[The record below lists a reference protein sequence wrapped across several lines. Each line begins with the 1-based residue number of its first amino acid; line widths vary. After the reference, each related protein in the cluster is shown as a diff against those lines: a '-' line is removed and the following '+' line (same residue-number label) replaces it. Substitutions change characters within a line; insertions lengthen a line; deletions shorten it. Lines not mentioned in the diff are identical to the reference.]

1 MMEPGQDHHPPKF
14 EELQN
19 VLWPWQCLWP
29 TWFWQLLD
37 GTSMHETFR
46 SNEWMYVT
54 KNICCCRYNICPL
67 CFFPDGCCHGGRRW
81 AIKRKGG
88 AFNRGTDKGEQQAF
102 AWQAK
107 ERACPSFHT
116 CTDHWNKKRPDSN
129 RRGRQYKE
137 FCSWCVLAS
146 SQGVYINIYTA
157 RSKKRYSLDRIDH
170 AIVWRTKCTKC
181 IYQAF
186 HNLGFSSGWK
196 TNDERWKDAVYSCLL
211 YT

>member
-1 MMEPGQDHHPPKF
+1 MMEPGQDHHPPKSRK
-14 EELQN
+14 LKN

-81 AIKRKGG
+81 VIKRKGG

-137 FCSWCVLAS
+137 FCSWCVLVAS
-146 SQGVYINIYTA
+146 KSGCVHKYIY
-157 RSKKRYSLDRIDH
+157 SKIKKKI
-170 AIVWRTKCTKC
+170 
-181 IYQAF
+181 F
-186 HNLGFSSGWK
+186 LG
-196 TNDERWKDAVYSCLL
+196 
-211 YT
+211 